1 MSSKS
6 EIGAFVAKRIAELQ
20 YKEERSATGRSG
32 NAILA
37 SLRRGVGKTP
47 GELPELFGVILSELP
62 EEFVSSDGTATKEE
76 WASYIA
82 LTLYALHRQGGD
94 GEKDLAHTRE
104 RVSVGKALGMLSDK
118 QREGKQ
124 DLNAEKR
131 ALQKIKMLV
140 TSKDM
145 GELSYHLRGI
155 VQLLKR
161 EEIPLNY
168 ITLAKDLYEFQCA
181 DGKNRVS
188 LSWGRDF
195 YQKNNKKQ
203 DEEDSE

>member
-1 MSSKS
+1 MSKKS
-6 EIGAFVAKRIAELQ
+6 EIGFFVAKRIAQLQ
-20 YKEERSATGRSG
+20 RKGERSATSRSG
-32 NAILA
+32 NVMLAI
-37 SLRRGVGKTP
+37 LRRGVGKAP
-47 GELPELFGVILSELP
+47 GELPELFGIVLSELP
-62 EEFVSSDGTATKEE
+62 EEEAFTSSDGTATKGE

-94 GEKDLAHTRE
+94 SEKDSAHTKE
-104 RVSVGKALGMLSDK
+104 KVSVGRALKLLSER

-131 ALQKIKMLV
+131 ALQKMQMLI

-145 GELSYHLRGI
+145 NELSYHLRGV

-161 EEIPLNY
+161 EGIALNY
-168 ITLAKDLYEFQCA
+168 KDLAEDLYEFQDA

-188 LSWGRDF
+188 LKWGRDF
-195 YQKNNKKQ
+195 YRRNDKN
-203 DEEDSE
+203 EEVSE

>member
-1 MSSKS
+1 MSRKS
-6 EIGAFVAKRIAELQ
+6 EIGSFVAKRIAELQ

-32 NAILA
+32 NVMLA
-37 SLRRGVGKTP
+37 SLRRGVGKAP
-47 GELPELFGVILSELP
+47 GELPELFGVVLPELP

-76 WASYIA
+76 WASYIT

-94 GEKDLAHTRE
+94 GKNDLVHTGEK
-104 RVSVGKALGMLSDK
+104 VSIGRALKQLSDR

-124 DLNAEKR
+124 DINAEKR
-131 ALQKIKMLV
+131 ALQKMQMLI

-145 GELSYHLRGI
+145 NELSYHLRSV

-161 EEIPLNY
+161 EVIALNY
-168 ITLAKDLYEFQCA
+168 ITLVEDLYEFQDA

-188 LSWGRDF
+188 LRWGRDF
-195 YQKNNKKQ
+195 YRGNNKKQ
-203 DEEDSE
+203 DEEVFE